1 MRKESSAL
9 RVESEANGTV
19 RRGREDAE
27 MAESEQTERSR
38 GAAEGKCIPWQ
49 PAHHLLVVFT
59 AFIPCCFSK
68 DMQKNASAQTDEAAN
83 ASTNQS
89 RRDAHTEYVL
99 RFTQRGKG
107 AQELGVER
115 QVQGHGACELASA
128 ATLADEPT
136 DSHVNHAARG
146 TASHEKRERR
156 AAAHAF
162 IYATRARSFAAT
174 LREYVF

>member
-1 MRKESSAL
+1 
-9 RVESEANGTV
+9 
-19 RRGREDAE
+19 
-27 MAESEQTERSR
+27 
-38 GAAEGKCIPWQ
+38 
-49 PAHHLLVVFT
+49 
-59 AFIPCCFSK
+59 
-68 DMQKNASAQTDEAAN
+68 MQKNASAQTDEGAN

-89 RRDAHTEYVL
+89 RRDAHTESKL
-99 RFTQRGKG
+99 RFGQRGKG

-162 IYATRARSFAAT
+162 IYATRTRSFATT
-174 LREYVF
+174 LREYSMYKQGGA

>member
-1 MRKESSAL
+1 
-9 RVESEANGTV
+9 
-19 RRGREDAE
+19 

-68 DMQKNASAQTDEAAN
+68 DMQKNTSAQTDEAAN

-99 RFTQRGKG
+99 RFTHRGKG
-107 AQELGVER
+107 AQGLGVER
-115 QVQGHGACELASA
+115 QGHGACELPWPAPRHWQTNQRTHTSVTQLA
-128 ATLADEPT
+128 APR
-136 DSHVNHAARG
+136 HMKNARG
-146 TASHEKRERR
+146 ELQRTHLFTQHGPGVSLPRD
-156 AAAHAF
+156 
-162 IYATRARSFAAT
+162 TT

>member
-1 MRKESSAL
+1 MAGTASGVGERSATAEL
-9 RVESEANGTV
+9 GPWLVAKVAASAAVTVAGEASEAAS
-19 RRGREDAE
+19 D
-27 MAESEQTERSR
+27 
-38 GAAEGKCIPWQ
+38 
-49 PAHHLLVVFT
+49 
-59 AFIPCCFSK
+59 
-68 DMQKNASAQTDEAAN
+68 DMEKNASGSAQRDERSN

-89 RRDAHTEYVL
+89 RRDAHTKHVL
-99 RFTQRGKG
+99 WFTQRGKG

-162 IYATRARSFAAT
+162 IYATRDRSFATT
-174 LREYVF
+174 LRELYSRSSYFFDKNLTFLAWTCLLQ

>member
-1 MRKESSAL
+1 MHTLA
-9 RVESEANGTV
+9 A
-19 RRGREDAE
+19 
-27 MAESEQTERSR
+27 
-38 GAAEGKCIPWQ
+38 GASPPRCLHGL
-49 PAHHLLVVFT
+49 HSLLLLKQ
-59 AFIPCCFSK
+59 FSK
-68 DMQKNASAQTDEAAN
+68 DMQKNTSAQTDEGAN
-83 ASTNQS
+83 VSTNQS
-89 RRDAHTEYVL
+89 RRDAHTESKL
-99 RFTQRGKG
+99 RFTQLGKG

-162 IYATRARSFAAT
+162 IYATRARSFACHAQRVCILDAGAP
-174 LREYVF
+174 LRLRGGGVPNLAGVEAVPRVEVSP

>member
-1 MRKESSAL
+1 
-9 RVESEANGTV
+9 
-19 RRGREDAE
+19 
-27 MAESEQTERSR
+27 
-38 GAAEGKCIPWQ
+38 
-49 PAHHLLVVFT
+49 
-59 AFIPCCFSK
+59 
-68 DMQKNASAQTDEAAN
+68 MQKNTSAQTDEGAN

-156 AAAHAF
+156 AAAPLRTSLSLAYLLNILH
-162 IYATRARSFAAT
+162 ILLEARSFE
-174 LREYVF
+174 LG

>member
-1 MRKESSAL
+1 
-9 RVESEANGTV
+9 
-19 RRGREDAE
+19 

-38 GAAEGKCIPWQ
+38 RAAEGKCIPWQ

-115 QVQGHGACELASA
+115 QVQGHGACELASPWASA

-162 IYATRARSFAAT
+162 IYATRARSFACHAQRVCILDT
-174 LREYVF
+174 FAYAHRHRK

>member
-1 MRKESSAL
+1 
-9 RVESEANGTV
+9 
-19 RRGREDAE
+19 
-27 MAESEQTERSR
+27 
-38 GAAEGKCIPWQ
+38 
-49 PAHHLLVVFT
+49 
-59 AFIPCCFSK
+59 
-68 DMQKNASAQTDEAAN
+68 MQKNTSAQTDEGAN

-162 IYATRARSFAAT
+162 LRNTGPEFRDHAQRVCILDVIHYVTLYHVCVRS
-174 LREYVF
+174 LGVQSPKDLIPRESAFSDSM